1 MGAIMWQ
8 YGGDIDWSIVNAIVN
23 EML

>member
-8 YGGDIDWSIVNAIVN
+8 YGGDVDWSIINAIVN